1 MLRFVELAIE
11 IFRAEGRQI
20 GGRTLVR
27 GVEVVKDELRA
38 RRAEAVDDVVGRRK
52 AREKVAG
59 HRKPRKGGAAAA
71 QPQAI
76 RCVVASAC

>member
-38 RRAEAVDDVVGRRK
+38 GGSEVVDDVVGRRK
-52 AREKVAG
+52 PG
-59 HRKPRKGGAAAA
+59 RKSRGSAVIPNRSC
-71 QPQAI
+71 QPPATQ
-76 RCVVASAC
+76 S